1 MVISEKEIELERLK
15 TTVMSLN
22 GKCSVVDDH
31 VDDVNNTRAKFD
43 QSEQTRG
50 TLQVHIVQTAQ
61 KVEQDNTAHTEY
73 QEELVAEINNLK

>member
-31 VDDVNNTRAKFD
+31 IEDVRNTAMRFES
-43 QSEQTRG
+43 SEQTRG
-50 TLQVHIVQTAQ
+50 SL
-61 KVEQDNTAHTEY
+61 
-73 QEELVAEINNLK
+73 